1 MLSIIFKSFFDIFK
15 AILIALK
22 LPLILILVI
31 IALFILLIM
40 LNVLLGLF
48 KGKRFKKGTS
58 YTKQKKRSFIQ
69 KIFID
74 LPKRIVD
81 DMFAKN
87 PDFFP
92 YQGLIIFEGRQ
103 GNGKTISAIQF
114 ARQMQREYSKSKCL
128 TNLGY
133 KFQDDEMNHWS
144 KLINYKNGIYGVIAV
159 IDETQ
164 NWFASNQSKNFPPEM
179 LQVITQNR
187 KNRRIVLGTAQ
198 NFYLL
203 AKAIRSQTTEV
214 RRCATFFGCLTLVRR
229 FEPILDSEGN
239 VQEFKKRGFYFF
251 IHDEELRESYDTYH
265 VIESLTKTGFKD
277 SVDVYANSNVGNT
290 TNNVVIVNNKDRK

>member
-1 MLSIIFKSFFDIFK
+1 MLKTIYKSFFEVFISILSIFK
-15 AILIALK
+15 LPLLLLAILIFLFIW
-22 LPLILILVI
+22 LIVTNILI
-31 IALFILLIM
+31 
-40 LNVLLGLF
+40 GF
-48 KGKRFKKGTS
+48 KNGKRFQKGTS
-58 YTKQKKRSFIQ
+58 YTRVKKISFLQ

-114 ARQMQREYSKSKCL
+114 ARQMQQEYKKAKVM
-128 TNLGY
+128 TNLNY
-133 KFQDDEMNHWS
+133 KYEDDQMNHWS

-159 IDETQ
+159 LDETQ

-187 KNRRIVLGTAQ
+187 KNRRIILGTAQ

-239 VQEFKKRGFYFF
+239 VQEFKKRGFYFYV
-251 IHDEELRESYDTYH
+251 HDEDLRNSYDTYH
-265 VIESLTKTGFKD
+265 VIESFSNSGFKENAD
-277 SVDVYANSNVGNT
+277 MLANNTENT
-290 TNNVVIVNNKDRK
+290 TNNVVIVNNERK

>member
-1 MLSIIFKSFFDIFK
+1 MLKTIYKGFFDLFLSIFSIFKIPLIIVALLIAIFLWLIVTN
-15 AILIALK
+15 ILI
-22 LPLILILVI
+22 
-31 IALFILLIM
+31 
-40 LNVLLGLF
+40 GLF
-48 KGKRFKKGTS
+48 KGKKFQKSTS
-58 YTKQKKRSFIQ
+58 YTRQKKRGFFC

-114 ARQMQREYSKSKCL
+114 ARQMQREYSKSKVI
-128 TNLGY
+128 TNLNY
-133 KFQDDEMNHWS
+133 KFQNDELNHWS
-144 KLINYKNGIYGVIAV
+144 KLIHYKNGIYGVIAV
-159 IDETQ
+159 LDETQ
-164 NWFASNQSKNFPPEM
+164 NWFSSNQSKNFPPEM
-179 LQVITQNR
+179 LQVVTQNR
-187 KNRRIVLGTAQ
+187 KNRRIILGTAQ

-239 VQEFKKRGFYFF
+239 VQEFKKRGFYFYV
-251 IHDEELRESYDTYH
+251 HDEELRNSYDTYH
-265 VIESLTKTGFKD
+265 VIESLSNSGFKENAD
-277 SVDVYANSNVGNT
+277 ILAANTENT
-290 TNNVVIVNNKDRK
+290 TNNVVLINQKGK